1 MSEFPDCLLVANR
14 GEIARRI
21 IRTAKRLGVH
31 TIAIYDPVDVK
42 LPFVAEADEA
52 VALSGETPVKS
63 YLDGDAIL
71 KIAVEHGA
79 SAVHPGYGFL
89 AESADFARSV
99 TEAGLKWV
107 GPSAEAIVKMGDK
120 VESRRA
126 VAEAGVPISG
136 DAGAAQNCAAE
147 AVAEAHRIGYPV
159 MVKASAGGG
168 GIGMAVAHDDEEL
181 RTAFENTRSMAARS
195 FGNDRVFVECFIA
208 AARHV
213 EVQILGCE
221 DGTIVELGERDCST
235 QRRHQKVIEES
246 PAPNLNP
253 ETRDRLIESA
263 IAAAKSVNYV
273 NAGTVEFLVDT
284 TTGDFVFLEMNT
296 RIQVEHPITEL
307 THGVD
312 IVEQQLAIAQ
322 TGTTTKDFSY
332 QQNGHAIELRICAE
346 DPKRFYPRPG
356 PILSYTEPTGEG
368 IRVDSGF
375 TAGTEV
381 SQHFDSLVAKV
392 CAFGPDRPTA
402 LARARQALADLEIEG
417 LTTNAP
423 FIEILL
429 ETEEF
434 VSGHYDTGLV
444 EATQAEQKRLAK
456 LAAKQEAKR
465 SA

>member
-1 MSEFPDCLLVANR
+1 MNEFPDCLLVANR

-21 IRTAKRLGVH
+21 IRTAKQLGVR
-31 TIAIYDPVDVK
+31 TIAVHDPVDAK
-42 LPFVAEADEA
+42 LPFVKEADEA
-52 VALSGETPVKS
+52 VVLTGETPVKA
-63 YLDGDAIL
+63 YLDGAAIL
-71 KIAVEHGA
+71 DIALSHGA
-79 SAVHPGYGFL
+79 TAIHPGYGFL
-89 AESADFARSV
+89 AENADFARAV
-99 TEAGLKWV
+99 TEAGLSWV
-107 GPSAEAIVKMGDK
+107 GPSAEAIEQMGDK
-120 VESRRA
+120 VESRRV
-126 VAEAGVPISG
+126 VAAAGVPISG
-136 DAGAAQNCAAE
+136 DAGAAQASAAE

-168 GIGMAVAHDDEEL
+168 GIGMAVAEDDAEL

-195 FGNDRVFVECFIA
+195 FGNDRVFVERFIA

-213 EVQILGCE
+213 EVQILGCA

-235 QRRHQKVIEES
+235 QRRHQKLIEES
-246 PAPNLNP
+246 PAPNLDP
-253 ETRDRLIESA
+253 AIRTKLIESA
-263 IAAAKSVNYV
+263 VAAASAVGYV

-312 IVEQQLAIAQ
+312 IVKQQLSIAA
-322 TGTTTKDFSY
+322 TGTTTKDFASS
-332 QQNGHAIELRICAE
+332 QRGHAIELRICAE

-356 PILSYTEPTGEG
+356 PILSYTEPSGEG

-375 TAGTEV
+375 TGGTEV

-392 CAFGPDRPTA
+392 CAFGEDRATA
-402 LARARQALADLEIEG
+402 LARAKQALADLEIEG
-417 LTTNAP
+417 LTTNAE
-423 FIEILL
+423 FLEILL

-434 VSGHYDTGLV
+434 ASGRYDTGLV
-444 EATQAEQKRLAK
+444 ETTQAEQKRLAK
-456 LAAKQEAKR
+456 EAKLAKR

>member
-21 IRTAKRLGVH
+21 IRTAKRLGVR
-31 TIAIYDPVDVK
+31 TIAVYDPVDVK
-42 LPFVAEADEA
+42 LPFVAEADVA

-79 SAVHPGYGFL
+79 AAVHPGYGFL
-89 AESADFARSV
+89 AENADFARSV

-136 DAGAAQNCAAE
+136 DAGAAQNSAAE
-147 AVAEAHRIGYPV
+147 AIAEAHRIGYPV

-195 FGNDRVFVECFIA
+195 FGNDRVFVERFIA

-253 ETRDRLIESA
+253 EIRDRLIESA

-322 TGTTTKDFSY
+322 TGTTAKDFSS

-375 TAGTEV
+375 IAGTEV

-392 CAFGPDRPTA
+392 CAFGPDRLTA
-402 LARARQALADLEIEG
+402 LARACQALADLEIEG

-456 LAAKQEAKR
+456 LAKQEAKR

>member
-21 IRTAKRLGVH
+21 IRTAKRLGVR
-31 TIAIYDPVDVK
+31 TIAVYDPVDAK

-79 SAVHPGYGFL
+79 AAVHPGYGFL
-89 AESADFARSV
+89 AENADFARSV

-107 GPSAEAIVKMGDK
+107 GPSTEAIVKMGDK

-136 DAGAAQNCAAE
+136 DAGAAQSSPAE

-168 GIGMAVAHDDEEL
+168 GIGMAVAHDDDDL

-195 FGNDRVFVECFIA
+195 FGNDRVFVERFIA

-253 ETRDRLIESA
+253 ETRDKLIESA

-312 IVEQQLAIAQ
+312 IVEQQLAIAT
-322 TGTTTKDFSY
+322 TGTTTPDFAPK
-332 QQNGHAIELRICAE
+332 QNGHAIELRICAE

-356 PILSYTEPTGEG
+356 PILIYTEPSGEG

-381 SQHFDSLVAKV
+381 TQHFDSLVAKV
-392 CAFGPDRPTA
+392 CAFGPDRETA
-402 LARARQALADLEIEG
+402 LERAKGALAELEIEG

-423 FIEILL
+423 FLEVLL

-434 VSGHYDTGLV
+434 GSGQYDTGLV

-456 LAAKQEAKR
+456 LAKQAQR